1 MNTDKAM
8 QEIDQKI
15 QSEYAAYQNAK
26 YFGALPKG
34 LIEYF
39 KKAIV
44 EVAPNSHQLNTKT
57 ILKIAK
63 KKESE
68 LTMVEVGLTINAI
81 LAAPAYILSD
91 TFFEA
96 VGILEKIEAV
106 RIEYN
111 LAVKKKE
118 SELIQRK
125 ATLVNLAGATN
136 GNNKFQMVN

>member
-1 MNTDKAM
+1 MNNNNAM
-8 QEIDQKI
+8 HEIDQKI
-15 QSEYAAYQNAK
+15 QSEYAAYQNSK
-26 YFGALPKG
+26 YFGTLPKG

-39 KKAIV
+39 KKAII
-44 EVAPNSHQLNTKT
+44 EVPPNTHQIHTKT

-68 LTMVEVGLTINAI
+68 LTMVEVGLTVNTI
-81 LAAPAYILSD
+81 LSAPAYILSE

-106 RIEYN
+106 RTEYN

-125 ATLVNLAGATN
+125 TTLISLAGATN
-136 GNNKFQMVN
+136 NNGKLQMVN